1 MCVSIGFVRSED
13 ISALKRDVKELR
25 PLAQKLQSSYSN
37 LQSEVSS
44 LKKEME
50 ELKQQMKGIL
60 MAGANMDDHKLE
72 ETISLEELDHQ
83 QVSFSST

>member
-1 MCVSIGFVRSED
+1 M
-13 ISALKRDVKELR
+13 
-25 PLAQKLQSSYSN
+25 
-37 LQSEVSS
+37 SS